1 MCRTATQRQNRCVG
15 TVVDQGTDG
24 SAGEPVLRRAFR
36 LLRCFDG
43 EPLTLSQLSVL
54 SGTPLST
61 TLRLARQ
68 LVATG
73 ALERDEHG
81 RYAIGLTLFEL
92 ASLAP
97 RGHGLRALALP
108 FMEDLHRATGEH
120 VLLAVRTGSEAT
132 IIERLSAH
140 RAARILYRVG
150 ERVPLHSTG
159 VGLVLLAHAEAD
171 LQESVLAQRLTLEPE
186 HVAVSSTELRKRLAQ
201 VRLEGSATNARAVP
215 EAASS
220 VAAPIFDSGRTAIAA
235 VSVVAASSSFDPA
248 AMRPAVVTVARA
260 ISRLTASAGRT
271 GRRFD
276 QKPDRPELGSARS

>member
-1 MCRTATQRQNRCVG
+1 METHVESGIEPLLEGDA
-15 TVVDQGTDG
+15 G
-24 SAGEPVLRRAFR
+24 SRGSSPAAAEPVLYRAFR

-43 EPLTLSQLSVL
+43 EPMTLSELSVRT
-54 SGTPLST
+54 GTPLST

-73 ALERDEHG
+73 ALERDEQG
-81 RYAIGLTLFEL
+81 RYAIGLTLLEV

-120 VLLAVRTGSEAT
+120 VLLAVRTGAEAM

-140 RAARILYRVG
+140 RAARVLYRVG

-159 VGLVLLAHAEAD
+159 VGLVLLAHADAQ

-186 HVAVSSTELRKRLAQ
+186 HEIVSTTDLRRRLAQ
-201 VRLEGSATNARAVP
+201 VRQEGSATNARTVP

-220 VAAPIFDSGRTAIAA
+220 VAAPIFDSGRSAIAA
-235 VSVVAASSSFDPA
+235 ISVVAAAGSFDPT

-260 ISRLTASAGRT
+260 ISRLAATT
-271 GRRFD
+271 
-276 QKPDRPELGSARS
+276 DRSGLRLDR

>member
-1 MCRTATQRQNRCVG
+1 ME
-15 TVVDQGTDG
+15 TVAEPGG
-24 SAGEPVLRRAFR
+24 NSPAPGEPVLQRAFR

-43 EPLTLSQLSVL
+43 EPLTLTELSSR

-73 ALERDEHG
+73 ALERDEDG
-81 RYAIGLTLFEL
+81 RYAIGLTLLEV

-120 VLLAVRTGSEAT
+120 VLLAVRTGAEAM

-140 RAARILYRVG
+140 RAARVLYRVG

-159 VGLVLLAHAEAD
+159 VGLVLLAHADAA
-171 LQESVLAQRLTLEPE
+171 LQESVLAQRLTIEPE
-186 HVAVSSTELRKRLAQ
+186 HVTVSSVELRKRLAQ
-201 VRLEGSATNARAVP
+201 VRQEGSATNARTVP

-220 VAAPIFDSGRTAIAA
+220 VAAPVFDAGRTAIAA
-235 VSVVAASSSFDPA
+235 ISVVAAAGSFDSA
-248 AMRPAVVTVARA
+248 AVRPAVITVARA
-260 ISRLTASAGRT
+260 ISRLAASAGRT
-271 GRRFD
+271 GLRL
-276 QKPDRPELGSARS
+276 DR

>member
-1 MCRTATQRQNRCVG
+1 MKPDTDR
-15 TVVDQGTDG
+15 DG
-24 SAGEPVLRRAFR
+24 SRPAAGEPVLRRAFR

-43 EPLTLSQLSVL
+43 EPLTLTELS
-54 SGTPLST
+54 SGTGTPLST
-61 TLRLARQ
+61 TLRLVRQ
-68 LVATG
+68 LVAVG
-73 ALERDEHG
+73 ALERDDQG
-81 RYAIGLTLFEL
+81 RYAIGLTLLEV

-120 VLLAVRTGSEAT
+120 VLLAVRTGSEAM

-140 RAARILYRVG
+140 RAARVLYRVG

-159 VGLVLLAHAEAD
+159 VGLVLLAHADAQ

-186 HVAVSSTELRKRLAQ
+186 HETVSSTELRRRLAQ
-201 VRLEGSATNARAVP
+201 VRQEGSATNARTVP

-235 VSVVAASSSFDPA
+235 VSVVAAAGSFDPA

-260 ISRLTASAGRT
+260 ISRLATTTERSGLRL
-271 GRRFD
+271 
-276 QKPDRPELGSARS
+276 DR